1 MILVDGK
8 PADMIPADDRGLAYG
23 DGLFE
28 TLRARHGQLPLLDY
42 HLQRLEAGLHA
53 LGFPS
58 VARDVL
64 VHELQVAAA
73 DVRDGIVKLIVTR
86 GSAGR
91 GYAPPR
97 DAAVRRIVQTAP
109 LPPHVDEWRK
119 SGVNVRF
126 CTTPLAGPSALDG
139 LKHLNRLPQ
148 VLARAEWN
156 DPDIHEGLMRDMQGR
171 VIEGTM
177 SNIFIVRDAILLT
190 PSIAAGVRGVM
201 RRFVLERA
209 EALGVSTRECF
220 VTDEEISSAD
230 EVFIT
235 NSVIGVCPVVRAGSQ
250 PYRIGTITRQLQ
262 SAVDTELEHRA
273 CSAN

>member
-8 PADMIPADDRGLAYG
+8 VTNMVPVDDRGLAYG

-28 TLRARHGQLPLLDY
+28 TLRARHGQLPLLDL
-42 HLQRLEAGLHA
+42 HLQRLESSLRA

-58 VARDVL
+58 VSRDVL
-64 VHELQVAAA
+64 VHELQMAAA
-73 DVRDGIVKLIVTR
+73 DIRDGIVKLIVTR

-91 GYAPPR
+91 GYAPPPG
-97 DAAVRRIVQTAP
+97 AATRRIVQTSP
-109 LPPHVDEWRK
+109 LPAHIGEWCE
-119 SGVNVRF
+119 SGVNARF
-126 CTTPLAGPSALDG
+126 CTTPLTGPSALDG

-156 DPDIHEGLMRDMQGR
+156 DGEFHEGLMRDEQGR
-171 VIEGTM
+171 AIEGTM
-177 SNIFIVRDAILLT
+177 SNLFLVNGETLLT
-190 PSIAAGVRGVM
+190 PPIAAGVRGVM

-209 EALGVSTRECF
+209 AAFNIATRECF
-220 VTDEEISSAD
+220 VTDEQILSAD
-230 EVFIT
+230 EIFIT
-235 NSVIGVCPVVRAGSQ
+235 NSVIGVCPVVRVGSQ